1 MNPSKSFT
9 PLLIVIGLL
18 VLLGVS
24 WRVFTPHESEAFR
37 DMRGQEDVRQQ
48 VPLANTSK
56 HGAAMMMQVGDIATS
71 TLTDSERADILFVF
85 EEEKMARD
93 IYGVLGEAW
102 GWRTIGHVSR
112 SEQMH
117 MTAVG
122 GLLESYGIPEP
133 KETSSTGRFADKD
146 IQALYDRLVA
156 EGRPSAEA
164 AIKVGLYVEEFD
176 IHDLKTRMA
185 HTDNKDILAVY
196 DYLLNGSYMHLHHF
210 LMRLGE
216 VGGTYTPQILSKEE
230 FDQAQAEGM
239 NGMGGMMGGGRG
251 MGGGMMH

>member
-93 IYGVLGEAW
+93 IYGVLGEALGEAARYRRIHDTLQW
-102 GWRTIGHVSR
+102 N
-112 SEQMH
+112 
-117 MTAVG
+117 
-122 GLLESYGIPEP
+122 
-133 KETSSTGRFADKD
+133 
-146 IQALYDRLVA
+146 
-156 EGRPSAEA
+156 GRPLLSA
-164 AIKVGLYVEEFD
+164 KRYVICDDVFTTGATINE
-176 IHDLKTRMA
+176 IAK
-185 HTDNKDILAVY
+185 
-196 DYLLNGSYMHLHHF
+196 LL
-210 LMRLGE
+210 
-216 VGGTYTPQILSKEE
+216 I
-230 FDQAQAEGM
+230 M
-239 NGMGGMMGGGRG
+239 NGANAVDVLVLVKGKI
-251 MGGGMMH
+251 

>member
-1 MNPSKSFT
+1 VK
-9 PLLIVIGLL
+9 
-18 VLLGVS
+18 
-24 WRVFTPHESEAFR
+24 
-37 DMRGQEDVRQQ
+37 
-48 VPLANTSK
+48 
-56 HGAAMMMQVGDIATS
+56 
-71 TLTDSERADILFVF
+71 
-85 EEEKMARD
+85 
-93 IYGVLGEAW
+93 
-102 GWRTIGHVSR
+102 
-112 SEQMH
+112 
-117 MTAVG
+117 
-122 GLLESYGIPEP
+122 
-133 KETSSTGRFADKD
+133 
-146 IQALYDRLVA
+146 
-156 EGRPSAEA
+156 
-164 AIKVGLYVEEFD
+164 KVGLYVEEFD